1 MGLVD
6 SDDEE
11 DILSSA
17 QKPARTAT
25 TTTRPV
31 APVKRGV
38 NATITTTN
46 NRAAEKPAQSTTR
59 STRSNSIAPATRKA
73 LAEKP
78 SNATEK
84 TEKTMAGRGRKR
96 AAPEEAP
103 PPPVRS
109 NRRDEN
115 NNNNNTTKGARGRP
129 RAAKV
134 QKLAEVEDEEEAPE
148 TQPEPVVAK
157 PPPARRGR
165 KPKAKIDTPPAER
178 EVPETQEPEPEIPE
192 TQHVD
197 PTDVSIDEEEQ
208 AEESE
213 SEPEPEPPARKR
225 NGVSSVQR
233 PSHRAVATSDA
244 EPNDPSARKRVGDL
258 TRKYQELEAKYRD
271 LREIGVLEAERN
283 YDKLKQQSEEK
294 AKSKQEPGI
303 STPLTPYLNTD
314 CLTDLFLLFS
324 LSCQRPNRCAESPAR
339 RPDGARQ
346 GIEAPETAARG
357 QPKQG
362 RRITRAAFR
371 GEQRP
376 DGIQD
381 RDQGA
386 LHQAGRRAVR
396 RDRQYQGPGQRRQ
409 GRQQRRR
416 KPAAAR

>member
-1 MGLVD
+1 MSKLRASALMGLVD

-17 QKPARTAT
+17 QKPARTTTTT
-25 TTTRPV
+25 TTTRPSTKPTTKPTTKPV

-197 PTDVSIDEEEQ
+197 PTDVSIDEEEEQ

-213 SEPEPEPPARKR
+213 SEHEPEPEPPARKR

-303 STPLTPYLNTD
+303 YPANPLPNTD
-314 CLTDLFLLFS
+314 CLTDLFFFFS
-324 LSCQRPNRCAESPAR
+324 
-339 RPDGARQ
+339 
-346 GIEAPETAARG
+346 
-357 QPKQG
+357 
-362 RRITRAAFR
+362 
-371 GEQRP
+371 
-376 DGIQD
+376 
-381 RDQGA
+381 
-386 LHQAGRRAVR
+386 
-396 RDRQYQGPGQRRQ
+396 
-409 GRQQRRR
+409 
-416 KPAAAR
+416 